1 MTLGPVFT
9 LSSLSYTVGAN
20 AQVTYVFVVVALGVS
35 LISYW
40 PMLIL
45 VSVIVDAREQ
55 ERGATPR
62 PRPPPFAAAVWQGS
76 LLRAE
81 GEGGEPRAHLVNGND
96 EFSNKY
102 SIDLLQY
109 QVELYLR

>member
-20 AQVTYVFVVVALGVS
+20 AQVTYVFVVVAFGVS

-62 PRPPPFAAAVWQGS
+62 PRQRRGGGPTDGFAATGGPYIPPS
-76 LLRAE
+76 SYRA
-81 GEGGEPRAHLVNGND
+81 RAIVV
-96 EFSNKY
+96 Y
-102 SIDLLQY
+102 
-109 QVELYLR
+109 